1 MIVYGWPQ
9 SRLRELLPD
18 RLALKHPHLILRDDD
33 IATLLPE
40 IDKAARV
47 PASLS
52 P

>member
-1 MIVYGWPQ
+1 MLVYGWPQ

-18 RLALKHPHLILRDDD
+18 RLAVKHPNLLLRDDG
-33 IATLLPE
+33 ISNYLSE

-47 PASLS
+47 PAFLS